1 MHVGDDDDDDYQ
13 ACLELTRELLARGDD
28 PEDLARANLACNR
41 AIQLRTDDAEGWL
54 LKCQLLSA
62 LGDDVA
68 ALAASEMAIRRA
80 PHRAEVHYWRA
91 AVLGDLGQYEDGLR
105 ALDRAFRALGGDDA
119 WLLEDIYYEKATMLD
134 AMGAREAA
142 LATYEA
148 GLERCPG
155 SAILRAGLEPLQR
168 GRPSL
173 KLLRG
178 GAR

>member
-1 MHVGDDDDDDYQ
+1 MEAFDDDFD

-28 PEDLARANLACNR
+28 PDDLGRASCACNR
-41 AIQLRTDDAEGWL
+41 AIQLRADDAEAWL
-54 LKCQLLSA
+54 LKCQVMSA

-68 ALAASEMAIRRA
+68 ALAAAEMAVRRA
-80 PHRAEVHYWRA
+80 PRRAEVHYWRA

-105 ALDRAFRALGGDDA
+105 ALDRAFRSLGEEDA
-119 WLLEDIYYEKATMLD
+119 WLLEDLYYEKATMLD

-155 SAILRAGLEPLQR
+155 SAILRAGVEPLQKA
-168 GRPSL
+168 RPSF
-173 KLLRG
+173 KILRG
-178 GAR
+178 GMG